1 MSDQPFDLIEHFKDT
16 ARQFMAMWRER
27 RNAAQR
33 DLEIQFF
40 GVINATNVAI
50 VHEFPAHVAPP
61 PQLRARTLRY
71 AVEHHRGLAGFFG
84 AEAYTATA
92 TSREDLPEDLAD
104 LPDDQRQECLLFSL
118 SWPTGSIVYC
128 ADVVDGVVGEWS
140 EIPAGS
146 GRLVDMLGAESR
158 HPVEIDA

>member
-1 MSDQPFDLIEHFKDT
+1 MSDQPFDLVEHFKDT
-16 ARQFMAMWRER
+16 AHRFMAMWRER

-33 DLEIQFF
+33 DLEVQFF
-40 GVINATNVAI
+40 GVIDATNVAI
-50 VHEFPAHVAPP
+50 VHEFPARIAPP
-61 PQLRARTLRY
+61 PQLRALALRH

-84 AEAYTATA
+84 AEAYMATA
-92 TSREDLPEDLAD
+92 ASRGDLPEDFAD

-118 SWPTGSIVYC
+118 SWPTGSIGYR

-140 EIPAGS
+140 EIPAGR

-158 HPVEIDA
+158 RPVEIDA